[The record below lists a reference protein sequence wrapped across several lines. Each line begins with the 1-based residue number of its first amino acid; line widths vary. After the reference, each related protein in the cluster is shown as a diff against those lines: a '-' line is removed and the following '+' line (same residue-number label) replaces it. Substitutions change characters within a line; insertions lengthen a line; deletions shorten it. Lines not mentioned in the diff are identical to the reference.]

1 MNVVI
6 LQPSYIPWRGYF
18 DQIRRADLFIFY
30 DDVQYDKD
38 GWRNRNQIKTTQ
50 GKQWVTIPVHSKG
63 VTRGIPIKDV
73 RIDWSKS
80 WPKKHLNALTYAYAK
95 APFFASYQPWL
106 ESVYERRDEFLADLT
121 INTTVELAG
130 ILGITDTRFMRSSQ
144 LSNLQGEKT
153 DRVIDILKRVGATHY
168 LCGPSAS
175 SYMEPQKF
183 DAVGIPFEYIE
194 YNYPEYP
201 QLHPP
206 YDPFVTILDL
216 LFMVGDEALSNISSQ
231 EDAKNEY

>member
-18 DQIRRADLFIFY
+18 DQIRRADVFVFY
-30 DDVQYDKD
+30 DDVQYDKH

-50 GKQWVTIPVHSKG
+50 GKQWITIPVHSKG
-63 VTRGIPIKDV
+63 VTDGINIKDV

-80 WPKKHLNALTYAYAK
+80 WRKKHLNALTFAYSK
-95 APFFASYQPWL
+95 APFFESYQPWL
-106 ESVYERRDEFLADLT
+106 ESVYNREDEFLADFT
-121 INTTVELAG
+121 ISTTVELARM
-130 ILGITDTRFMRSSQ
+130 LGITDTRFMRSSE
-144 LSNLQGEKT
+144 LPDLRGDKT
-153 DRVIDILKRVGATHY
+153 DRVIDVLERVGATHY
-168 LCGPSAS
+168 ICGPSAS
-175 SYMEPQKF
+175 SYMEPEKF
-183 DAVGIPFEYIE
+183 DEAGIPFEYME

-216 LFMVGDEALSNISSQ
+216 LFMMGEDALSYIVNQ
-231 EDAKNEY
+231 EKAIE

>member
-18 DQIRRADLFIFY
+18 DQIRRADVFVFY
-30 DDVQYDKD
+30 DDVQYDKH

-50 GKQWVTIPVHSKG
+50 GKQWITIPVHSKG
-63 VTRGIPIKDV
+63 VTDGINIKDV

-80 WPKKHLNALTYAYAK
+80 WRKKHLNALTFAYSK
-95 APFFASYQPWL
+95 APFFESYQPWL
-106 ESVYERRDEFLADLT
+106 ESVFSREDEFLADFT
-121 INTTVELAG
+121 ISTTVELTRM
-130 ILGITDTRFMRSSQ
+130 LGITDTCFLRSSE
-144 LSNLQGEKT
+144 LPNLRGDKT
-153 DRVIDILKRVGATHY
+153 DRVIDVLERVGATHY
-168 LCGPSAS
+168 ICGPSAS
-175 SYMEPQKF
+175 SYMEPEKF
-183 DAVGIPFEYIE
+183 DEAGIPFEYME

-216 LFMVGDEALSNISSQ
+216 LFMVGENALSYIVNQ
-231 EDAKNEY
+231 EKAIE

>member
-18 DQIRRADLFIFY
+18 DQIRRADVFVFY
-30 DDVQYDKD
+30 DDVQYDKH

-50 GKQWVTIPVHSKG
+50 GKQWITIPVHSKG
-63 VTRGIPIKDV
+63 VTDGINIKDV

-80 WPKKHLNALTYAYAK
+80 WRKKHLNALTFAYSK
-95 APFFASYQPWL
+95 APFFESYQPWL
-106 ESVYERRDEFLADLT
+106 ESVYKREDEFLADFT
-121 INTTVELAG
+121 INTTVELARM
-130 ILGITDTRFMRSSQ
+130 LGITDTRFLRSSE
-144 LSNLQGEKT
+144 LPDLRGDKT
-153 DRVIDILKRVGATHY
+153 DRVIDVLERVGATHY
-168 LCGPSAS
+168 ICGPSAS
-175 SYMEPQKF
+175 SYMEPEKF
-183 DAVGIPFEYIE
+183 DEAGIPFEYME

-216 LFMVGDEALSNISSQ
+216 LFMMGEDALSYIVNQ
-231 EDAKNEY
+231 EKAIE